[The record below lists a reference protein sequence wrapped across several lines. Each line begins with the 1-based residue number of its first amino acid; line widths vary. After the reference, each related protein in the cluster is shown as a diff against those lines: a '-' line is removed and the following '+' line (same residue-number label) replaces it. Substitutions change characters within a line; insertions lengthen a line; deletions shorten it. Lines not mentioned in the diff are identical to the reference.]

1 MLNLKN
7 KNLKIVVFG
16 FGYLGYEISQ
26 KLIDLKFD
34 VLIASRTQKKNIKKN
49 VYIYKDN
56 RNDLKNFKKSR
67 CCNMRKWANK

>member
-26 KLIDLKFD
+26 KLMNLKFD
-34 VLIASRTQKKNIKKN
+34 VLIASRTQKNIKKKCL
-49 VYIYKDN
+49 Y
-56 RNDLKNFKKSR
+56 L
-67 CCNMRKWANK
+67 

>member
-26 KLIDLKFD
+26 KLMNLKFD
-34 VLIASRTQKKNIKKN
+34 VLIASRTQKKNIKKKN

-56 RNDLKNFKKSR
+56 RNDLKKILKIK
-67 CCNMRKWANK
+67 ML